1 MKEIRALV
9 ADDELPARGEL
20 TYELSNIPG
29 VKVIGECGNGREVLA
44 FLKTHPNVDILFLDI
59 EMPLMNGLECAKEIV
74 RMDLSV
80 KVVFATGY
88 SQFAVKAFDL
98 EAFDYILKPYD
109 EARIARTISRLADSL
124 ALMEKERAPGE
135 IVSTSQK
142 ISLQT
147 QGKTIM
153 ISPAQEIILISSEK
167 SDRALFYTTRGI
179 IESKMTLRDI
189 ESLLSPPGF
198 LPHAQGLHR
207 ESFHDPGD
215 PEPGQWHPS
224 PDALPLSQR
233 KSACLQ
239 TLYQRLQ
246 EYTAPRMKKR
256 LAKRF
261 RFASRFL
268 ACYPCQDPWS
278 ITRHC
283 P

>member
-153 ISPAQEIILISSEK
+153 ISPAQEIILISPAQEIILISSEK

-189 ESLLSPPGF
+189 ESLLSPLGF
-198 LPHAQGLHR
+198 FRTHKGYIVNLSMIHEIQNQDNGTLLLTLSHYPKEKVPVSRHYIKDFKNTLH
-207 ESFHDPGD
+207 
-215 PEPGQWHPS
+215 
-224 PDALPLSQR
+224 LV
-233 KSACLQ
+233 
-239 TLYQRLQ
+239 
-246 EYTAPRMKKR
+246 
-256 LAKRF
+256 
-261 RFASRFL
+261 
-268 ACYPCQDPWS
+268 
-278 ITRHC
+278 
-283 P
+283 

>member
-29 VKVIGECGNGREVLA
+29 VKVVGDYGNGREVLA

-74 RMDLSV
+74 RMDLPV

-88 SQFAVKAFDL
+88 SQFAVKAFEL
-98 EAFDYILKPYD
+98 EAFDYILKPYN

-124 ALMEKERAPGE
+124 TLMEKEWAPGK

-153 ISPAQEIILISSEK
+153 ISPRAGNRSDFHREIRPL
-167 SDRALFYTTRGI
+167 
-179 IESKMTLRDI
+179 
-189 ESLLSPPGF
+189 SLLYDERNHRVEDDAPRHRVSPLPPRL

-207 ESFHDPGD
+207 EPFHDPGN
-215 PEPGQWHPS
+215 PESGQWHPS
-224 PDALPLSQR
+224 PNAQPLPLR
-233 KSACLQ
+233 KSARLQ
-239 TLYQRLQ
+239 ALSQGLQ
-246 EYTAPRMKKR
+246 EYAPFGLDRR
-256 LAKRF
+256 RY
-261 RFASRFL
+261 S
-268 ACYPCQDPWS
+268 
-278 ITRHC
+278 
-283 P
+283 

>member
-109 EARIARTISRLADSL
+109 EARITRTISRLADSL

-189 ESLLSPPGF
+189 ESLLPPRL

-207 ESFHDPGD
+207 EPFHDPGN
-215 PEPGQWHPS
+215 PESGQWHPS
-224 PDALPLSQR
+224 PDACPFPQR
-233 KSACLQ
+233 KSARLQ
-239 TLYQRLQ
+239 ALYQGLQ
-246 EYTAPRMKKR
+246 EYAPLGLDRR
-256 LAKRF
+256 RY
-261 RFASRFL
+261 S
-268 ACYPCQDPWS
+268 
-278 ITRHC
+278 
-283 P
+283 

>member
-109 EARIARTISRLADSL
+109 EKRIQRTIKRYADSL
-124 ALMEKERAPGE
+124 ELRENHRSPGE
-135 IVSTSQK
+135 IINTSQR

-147 QGKTIM
+147 KDKTVM
-153 ISPAQEIILISSEK
+153 ISPAQEIIIISTEK
-167 SDRALFYTTRGI
+167 SDRSLFYTTSGI
-179 IESKMTLRDI
+179 IESRMALRDAEQLLAPHGFFRTHKGYI
-189 ESLLSPPGF
+189 VNLAMIQELESQDNGTLLLTMNYFPKEKVPVSRHYIKDF
-198 LPHAQGLHR
+198 KNTLHI
-207 ESFHDPGD
+207 S
-215 PEPGQWHPS
+215 
-224 PDALPLSQR
+224 
-233 KSACLQ
+233 
-239 TLYQRLQ
+239 
-246 EYTAPRMKKR
+246 
-256 LAKRF
+256 
-261 RFASRFL
+261 
-268 ACYPCQDPWS
+268 
-278 ITRHC
+278 
-283 P
+283 

>member
-124 ALMEKERAPGE
+124 VLMEKERVPGE

-189 ESLLSPPGF
+189 ESLLSPRL

-207 ESFHDPGD
+207 EPFHDPGN
-215 PEPGQWHPS
+215 PESGQWHPA
-224 PDALPLSQR
+224 PDACPLPQR
-233 KSACLQ
+233 KSARLQ
-239 TLYQRLQ
+239 ALYQGLQ
-246 EYTAPRMKKR
+246 EYAPFGLDRR
-256 LAKRF
+256 RYSCSVQPALSLPRPAWIQAF
-261 RFASRFL
+261 F
-268 ACYPCQDPWS
+268 
-278 ITRHC
+278 
-283 P
+283 

>member
-88 SQFAVKAFDL
+88 SQFAVQAFDL

-109 EARIARTISRLADSL
+109 EARIARTIARLADSL

-179 IESKMTLRDI
+179 IES
-189 ESLLSPPGF
+189 LLSPLGF
-198 LPHAQGLHR
+198 FRTHKGYIVNLSMIHEIQNQDNGTLLLTLSHYPKEKVPVSRHYIKDFKNTLH
-207 ESFHDPGD
+207 
-215 PEPGQWHPS
+215 
-224 PDALPLSQR
+224 
-233 KSACLQ
+233 
-239 TLYQRLQ
+239 
-246 EYTAPRMKKR
+246 
-256 LAKRF
+256 LA
-261 RFASRFL
+261 
-268 ACYPCQDPWS
+268 
-278 ITRHC
+278 
-283 P
+283 